1 MCLLL
6 NFSVIKVEVKIVDIS
21 KCFLFQEE
29 LALLRGHE
37 RPSLDMTEVKC
48 RVFYFMASIKALKEV
63 VQRARD
69 MFKCLFLYFILHT
82 WNLSLYGYKQEK
94 QICTGSICRI
104 C

>member
-1 MCLLL
+1 MELMGFFCYYVLITQL
-6 NFSVIKVEVKIVDIS
+6 FGDKIVDIS

-69 MFKCLFLYFILHT
+69 MFKCLFL
-82 WNLSLYGYKQEK
+82 
-94 QICTGSICRI
+94 
-104 C
+104 

>member
-6 NFSVIKVEVKIVDIS
+6 NFSVIKVEVKIVDI
-21 KCFLFQEE
+21 FQEE

-69 MFKCLFLYFILHT
+69 ILFYIP
-82 WNLSLYGYKQEK
+82 
-94 QICTGSICRI
+94 
-104 C
+104 